1 VGAAIVFLGKIAGPP
16 DPLSEGSGEF
26 GNMFRCKQC
35 PLQADLS
42 TELEKLVFRF
52 PVFRMV
58 YFLKDIAIGGFLLSL
73 EKIRSLQGIF
83 DSEKSLRPLQCFG
96 R

>member
-1 VGAAIVFLGKIAGPP
+1 
-16 DPLSEGSGEF
+16 
-26 GNMFRCKQC
+26 MFRCKQF

-58 YFLKDIAIGGFLLSL
+58 YFLKNIAIGDFLLSL

-83 DSEKSLRPLQCFG
+83 DSEKSLCTLQCFG

>member
-1 VGAAIVFLGKIAGPP
+1 
-16 DPLSEGSGEF
+16 
-26 GNMFRCKQC
+26 MFRCKQF

-58 YFLKDIAIGGFLLSL
+58 YLLKNIAIGDFLLSL
-73 EKIRSLQGIF
+73 EKN
-83 DSEKSLRPLQCFG
+83 
-96 R
+96 